1 MAVLIVTIPVFVLA
15 VVAAIVVF
23 LPRGWL
29 VALVIGIAGGAI
41 VRVLQHFHHG
51 RKPLDGHVLEPEEDP
66 ELFAMVDRLC
76 ALVDIDRPQII
87 ASELRQ
93 PNSWVIHRPGSPAR
107 LFITRRLREL
117 LTPEELQAVVG
128 HELTHI
134 ANRDALVMTIVGT
147 PGTLLLNI
155 RGGSID
161 GVLFVLVGALSRLG
175 TATLS
180 RYREL
185 AADAGSAAIT
195 GRPSALASAL
205 LKVSGSQS
213 GIPEKDLRAA
223 AALNVFNLVAVAP
236 PKQRGRVKV
245 GPIARAARTHPDLE
259 RRVEALHRLETR
271 QHALR
276 R

>member
-1 MAVLIVTIPVFVLA
+1 MAVLIVTIPVFVVA

-29 VALVIGIAGGAI
+29 VALVIGIAGGTV

-87 ASELRQ
+87 ASELQQ

-134 ANRDALVMTIVGT
+134 ANRDALVMTIAGT

-223 AALNVFNLVAVAP
+223 AALNVFNLVAVAS
-236 PKQRGRVKV
+236 PKQRGKAKV
-245 GPIARAARTHPDLE
+245 GPIARAARTHPDLD
-259 RRVEALHRLETR
+259 RRVEALHRLEAR